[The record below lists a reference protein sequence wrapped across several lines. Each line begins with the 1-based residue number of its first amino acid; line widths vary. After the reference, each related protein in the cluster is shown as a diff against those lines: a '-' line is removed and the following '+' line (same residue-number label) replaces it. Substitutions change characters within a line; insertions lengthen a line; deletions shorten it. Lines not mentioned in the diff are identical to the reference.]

1 MTTQKRCQR
10 FVGITEFEE
19 IPRDLRIF
27 FNGWGKK
34 MKLGYRELMIRKE
47 H

>member
-1 MTTQKRCQR
+1 MPSQR
-10 FVGITEFEE
+10 FAGITEFEE

-27 FNGWGKK
+27 FNGWGEENETE
-34 MKLGYRELMIRKE
+34 YRESMIRKE

>member
-1 MTTQKRCQR
+1 MPSQR
-10 FVGITEFEE
+10 LVGITEFEE

-27 FNGWGKK
+27 FNGWGEENETE
-34 MKLGYRELMIRKE
+34 YRELMIRKE